1 MALDVVE
8 GHLHRSHPE
17 VVRTHVEHWQSQ
29 LLYDVPRDGAS
40 VVASI
45 VHHED
50 GALPPVVVL
59 RVKVLTELHQ
69 EEPEGGAVGLA
80 AVSGVQELARA
91 GQRCYEI
98 HTLRTQGSGHLVL
111 PALLQPATLAFV
123 GGVDHTLVDVHDAD
137 SPVEGVNEPCRRKL
151 PLILGGREI
160 LEQLDRLHLAVRG
173 IQLGAKVQTQG

>member
-1 MALDVVE
+1 M
-8 GHLHRSHPE
+8 
-17 VVRTHVEHWQSQ
+17 VRTHVEHWQSQ

-59 RVKVLTELHQ
+59 RVKVLAELHQ

-111 PALLQPATLAFV
+111 PALLQPPTLAFV
-123 GGVDHTLVDVHDAD
+123 CGVDHTLVDVHDTD
-137 SPVEGVNEPCRRKL
+137 SPV
-151 PLILGGREI
+151 
-160 LEQLDRLHLAVRG
+160 
-173 IQLGAKVQTQG
+173 

>member
-1 MALDVVE
+1 MTLDVVE

-59 RVKVLTELHQ
+59 RVKVLAELHQ

-80 AVSGVQELARA
+80 AVSGVQELARV

-111 PALLQPATLAFV
+111 PALLQPPTLAFV
-123 GGVDHTLVDVHDAD
+123 CGVDHTLVDVHDTD
-137 SPVEGVNEPCRRKL
+137 SPV
-151 PLILGGREI
+151 
-160 LEQLDRLHLAVRG
+160 
-173 IQLGAKVQTQG
+173 

>member
-1 MALDVVE
+1 M
-8 GHLHRSHPE
+8 
-17 VVRTHVEHWQSQ
+17 VRTHVEHWQSQ

-111 PALLQPATLAFV
+111 PALLQPPTLAFV
-123 GGVDHTLVDVHDAD
+123 CGVDHTLVDFNDAD
-137 SPVEGVNEPCRRKL
+137 SPV
-151 PLILGGREI
+151 
-160 LEQLDRLHLAVRG
+160 
-173 IQLGAKVQTQG
+173 

>member
-1 MALDVVE
+1 MTLDVVE

-29 LLYDVPRDGAS
+29 LLYNVSRDSAS
-40 VVASI
+40 VVACI

-50 GALPPVVVL
+50 DALLPVVVL
-59 RVKVLTELHQ
+59 GVIVLAELHQ

-80 AVSGVQELARA
+80 TVYSVKEFTCA
-91 GQRCYEI
+91 GQCCNEI

-123 GGVDHTLVDVHDAD
+123 GGVDYTLINIHDTD
-137 SPVEGVNEPCRRKL
+137 SPV
-151 PLILGGREI
+151 
-160 LEQLDRLHLAVRG
+160 
-173 IQLGAKVQTQG
+173 

>member
-1 MALDVVE
+1 MTLDVVE

-50 GALPPVVVL
+50 GVLPPVVIL
-59 RVKVLTELHQ
+59 RVKVLAELHQ

-91 GQRCYEI
+91 GQCCYEI
-98 HTLRTQGSGHLVL
+98 HTLWTQGSGHLVL

-123 GGVDHTLVDVHDAD
+123 GGVYHTLINIHDTD
-137 SPVEGVNEPCRRKL
+137 SPV
-151 PLILGGREI
+151 
-160 LEQLDRLHLAVRG
+160 
-173 IQLGAKVQTQG
+173 

>member
-1 MALDVVE
+1 M
-8 GHLHRSHPE
+8 
-17 VVRTHVEHWQSQ
+17 VRTHVEHWQSQ

-59 RVKVLTELHQ
+59 RVKVLAELHQ
-69 EEPEGGAVGLA
+69 EESEGGAVGLA
-80 AVSGVQELARA
+80 TVYGVKEFTCA
-91 GQRCYEI
+91 GQCCNEI

-123 GGVDHTLVDVHDAD
+123 GGVNHTLVDVNDTD
-137 SPVEGVNEPCRRKL
+137 LSVEGVNEPCSRKL
-151 PLILGGREI
+151 SLILGGREI